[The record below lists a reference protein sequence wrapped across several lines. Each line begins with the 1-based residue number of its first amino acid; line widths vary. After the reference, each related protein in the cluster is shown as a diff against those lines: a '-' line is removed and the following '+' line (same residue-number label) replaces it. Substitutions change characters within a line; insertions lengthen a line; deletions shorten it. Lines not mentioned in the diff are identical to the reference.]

1 MGVKENM
8 KASFAVSLA
17 KKVPRREMGGKGRD
31 QGRSIVLEWKGLDVL
46 RLAGGGAVSREKG

>member
-17 KKVPRREMGGKGRD
+17 KKVTRREREGKGRG
-31 QGRSIVLEWKGLDVL
+31 QGRSIVLEWEGLDVL
-46 RLAGGGAVSREKG
+46 RPGGGGAVSREKG